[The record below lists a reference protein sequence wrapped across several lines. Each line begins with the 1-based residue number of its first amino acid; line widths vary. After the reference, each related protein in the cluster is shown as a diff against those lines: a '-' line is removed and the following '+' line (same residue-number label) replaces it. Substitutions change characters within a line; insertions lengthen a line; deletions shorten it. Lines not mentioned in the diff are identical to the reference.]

1 MGQGATR
8 RLLGVVGV
16 LGLAIFLAGQAVAA
30 DLTGMLS
37 LGGSIGSSLMI
48 GDSEYR
54 AHARPRLTF
63 DAVFKYML
71 RPRMAIVGM
80 FGYGWNGYT
89 SEESWQSGLPP
100 EGVDKQTVIAPFT
113 GGLEF
118 RFGEEGWVP
127 YVGAGGGIYMLQL
140 FHERRVAEDPRTQ
153 ARHRSYDFG
162 LYGRIG
168 IEQFVTEAMSVDY
181 EVLGHAIFSEDR
193 EKFPPP
199 SGRDFERYG
208 FDFNAYGGD
217 AQFVQLRA
225 GVRYYWGAEE

>member
-1 MGQGATR
+1 
-8 RLLGVVGV
+8 
-16 LGLAIFLAGQAVAA
+16 
-30 DLTGMLS
+30 
-37 LGGSIGSSLMI
+37 MI

-54 AHARPRLTF
+54 AHARPRMAF
-63 DAVFKYML
+63 DAVFKYGL
-71 RPRMAIVGM
+71 RPHLAIVGM

-89 SEESWQSGLPP
+89 SEESWLSEPEFADVRVESGLSTKA
-100 EGVDKQTVIAPFT
+100 VDKQTVIAPFT
-113 GGLEF
+113 GGLEY

-168 IEQFVTEAMSVDY
+168 IEQFVTESMSVDY